1 MDVSK
6 EGVPAGTKKEVR
18 DTGSTTKPAS
28 TTEADAK
35 ATDVMPKPKKRGR
48 VTFSESSDSE
58 EARPDAPSDKDQQEE
73 PWSEPLHRSF
83 VGAVLE
89 VGLQHASPAVI
100 MQGMRHVPP
109 DVTSERVKSH
119 LQKYRKNKDKNKDDF
134 LEEYDAWMRY
144 AKRVGSL
151 PDPASATVLRSGT
164 SVAPVRQP
172 SRLHSGDQAASLS
185 WSVLNEGKPKA
196 SPSPATA
203 ISLPP
208 GTTFQPSM
216 LNVATK
222 NQQSFSFAIPTEE
235 ELATP
240 LGSSIAQLLAV
251 FPPLVQCLMEERETK
266 RETTTPT
273 PRSPEATP
281 VRSGPV
287 GTVISTASASQE
299 AARRQLEQTPI
310 RALADSSVSL
320 TKHVSTPSSPPRK
333 DSPSSPPRKESP
345 SSPPRKDS

>member
-1 MDVSK
+1 
-6 EGVPAGTKKEVR
+6 VP
-18 DTGSTTKPAS
+18 
-28 TTEADAK
+28 K
-35 ATDVMPKPKKRGR
+35 AKKRGR
-48 VTFSESSDSE
+48 VTFSEGSDSE
-58 EARPDAPSDKDQQEE
+58 EVRTDAPADKDQQEE

-100 MQGMRHVPP
+100 MQGMRHVPS

-151 PDPASATVLRSGT
+151 PDPTAAAVLPSGT

-172 SRLHSGDQAASLS
+172 SRLHAGDQAASLS
-185 WSVLNEGKPKA
+185 WSVLNEGKTNALA
-196 SPSPATA
+196 SPAAA

-208 GTTFQPSM
+208 GATFQPSM
-216 LNVATK
+216 PNVATK

-240 LGSSIAQLLAV
+240 LGASIAQLLAV
-251 FPPLVQCLMEERETK
+251 FPPLVQCLMEEREAK
-266 RETTTPT
+266 LETTAPSS
-273 PRSPEATP
+273 RSPEAAP
-281 VRSGPV
+281 VQSGPV
-287 GTVISTASASQE
+287 GTGITTVSASQE

-310 RALADSSVSL
+310 RALSDSSVPL
-320 TKHVSTPSSPPRK
+320 TKHDSSSSSPPRK
-333 DSPSSPPRKESP
+333 DS
-345 SSPPRKDS
+345 